1 MAHLVPVAVAA
12 VLAGGMDL
20 FFVRAAWLHWTGSD
34 RAPDISY
41 GYSWNPS
48 VVRGHERGIVAL
60 AAWAVCLTVGV
71 AAGVAAEDV
80 AGLALVHVSAIFIL
94 GSLPWTALHLTIAW
108 FNWPKA
114 LVPPHRRGES
124 GSVTEWWRQRGQRA
138 ARDKGRDP
146 DGR

>member
-1 MAHLVPVAVAA
+1 MAHLVPDAVAA

-20 FFVRAAWLHWTGSD
+20 FFIRAAWLHWTGSD
-34 RAPDISY
+34 RAPDLLF
-41 GYSWNPS
+41 GYSLNPS
-48 VVRGHERGIVAL
+48 VWRGHERGIVAL

-71 AAGVAAEDV
+71 ATATAAGDV
-80 AGLALVHVSAIFIL
+80 AGLALVNVGATLIF
-94 GSLPWTALHLTIAW
+94 GSLPWMALHLTIAW

-124 GSVTEWWRQRGQRA
+124 GSVTEWWRQRA
-138 ARDKGRDP
+138 ARDKGRRR

>member
-1 MAHLVPVAVAA
+1 MAHLVPVALAA
-12 VLAGGMDL
+12 VLAGGVDL
-20 FFVRAAWLHWTGSD
+20 FPVRAAWLHWTGSD
-34 RAPDISY
+34 RAPDIMY

-48 VVRGHERGIVAL
+48 AVRGHERGIVTL
-60 AAWAVCLTVGV
+60 AASAVCLK
-71 AAGVAAEDV
+71 AGVATAAAAEGV
-80 AGLALVHVSAIFIL
+80 AGIAPVHVGAIFIL

-124 GSVTEWWRQRGQRA
+124 GSVTEWWRQRA
-138 ARDKGRDP
+138 ARDKGRGP

>member
-1 MAHLVPVAVAA
+1 MAHLVPDAAGAVAA

-48 VVRGHERGIVAL
+48 AVRGHERGIVAL
-60 AAWAVCLTVGV
+60 AASVVCLTVGV
-71 AAGVAAEDV
+71 AVGAAAQGV

-94 GSLPWTALHLTIAW
+94 ASLPWTALHLTIAY

-124 GSVTEWWRQRGQRA
+124 GSVTEWWRQRA
-138 ARDKGRDP
+138 ARDKDRDP
-146 DGR
+146 DGG